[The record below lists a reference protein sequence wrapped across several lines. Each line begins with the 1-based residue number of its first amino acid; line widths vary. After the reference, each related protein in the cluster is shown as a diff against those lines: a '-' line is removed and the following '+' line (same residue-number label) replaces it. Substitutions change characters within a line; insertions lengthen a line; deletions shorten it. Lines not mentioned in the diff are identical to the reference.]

1 MIKND
6 VIKKISILSLTLP
19 LLNSL
24 LYADPIIE
32 TENQRE
38 TIWTQSY
45 LLGDG
50 KGFRQNLVDNGLSF
64 NLEYTSI
71 YQGSDAGS
79 DDTFKYSGKVDAFIN
94 LDSGKLGLWEGG
106 GFRTHFEYGHGN
118 GASFLGGTLF
128 PVNVM
133 QLTPLGS
140 HEKVVATSLYLTQKF
155 GEKYTLMLG
164 KINAIDLLA
173 SNPFFG
179 GWGTQRFM
187 HLAFVAPPSGLV
199 PPVIMG
205 GILSIQTKPVSW
217 TIMVFDPEDRT
228 NSYNLKGMFD
238 DGINTSVTGN
248 YATTMSGRKTSFS
261 MTATYSTKNGPDLS
275 IYPSDLATTTEDG
288 SYNVGIQLMH
298 NLKET
303 DEGAWGTYLRV
314 AIADGN
320 PNTIQNSLVG
330 GIGGQALFF
339 DRPQDH
345 FGLGYY
351 YYNFSDYLKNTGDP
365 SIDIPKEYGMEIFY
379 NLEITPWLHITGDIQ
394 YVNPADTQYKEDV
407 VVGLR
412 SNIKF

>member
-1 MIKND
+1 MKQIRTIGMLFSLLCTGINAE
-6 VIKKISILSLTLP
+6 SLT
-19 LLNSL
+19 
-24 LYADPIIE
+24 E
-32 TENQRE
+32 TASFKQSF
-38 TIWTQSY
+38 WTQPY
-45 LLGDG
+45 LFGDG
-50 KGFRQNLVDNGLSF
+50 KGFRNTLAKNGIDFKLWH
-64 NLEYTSI
+64 TSI
-71 YQGSDAGS
+71 YQGLETGA

-94 LDSGKLGLWEGG
+94 LDSEKLGLWEGG
-106 GFRTHFEYGHGN
+106 GFRTHFEYGHGE

-140 HEKVVATSLYLTQKF
+140 HEKVVATSLYFTQKF

-173 SNPFFG
+173 SNPFYG

-187 HLAFVAPPSGLV
+187 NLAFVAPPSGV
-199 PPVIMG
+199 VYPVIMG
-205 GILSIQTKPVSW
+205 GILRVQTKPISW
-217 TIMVFDPEDRT
+217 TIMVFDAKDRT
-228 NSYNLKGMFD
+228 NSYDLKGMFD
-238 DGINTSVTGN
+238 EGINTSVAGN

-275 IYPSDLATTTEDG
+275 IYPPDLVTTTKDG

-303 DEGAWGTYLRV
+303 EDGAWGAYLRA

-339 DRPQDH
+339 GRPQDH
-345 FGLGYY
+345 FGVGYY

-365 SIDIPKEYGMEIFY
+365 SIDMPKEYGTELFY
-379 NLEITPWLHITGDIQ
+379 NVEVTPWLHITADVQ
-394 YVNPADTQYKEDV
+394 YVNPADTNYDADV
-407 VVGLR
+407 VVGIR
-412 SNIKF
+412 SHVRF